1 LEETCIEKLDREG
14 WLGLV
19 GDWDVVWGSCAAGPC
34 HWQAKVSYNASTCE
48 LSGAMQ
54 EELPVLHGV
63 RGKMSNFTTIKV
75 PTTSLLAMGLTDS
88 SLVKGFQVNFVLPPG
103 WWSNGTVLEARGW
116 FDSGAN
122 SVTIPAQG
130 MFWARRHNA
139 SSTEENFI
147 SQGSLQISRSLA
159 QSIQQDSTRSPIP
172 VASNPCAKRWSEQGF
187 QHPSGPSWWAFEWDY
202 TSSMQDRFAGSLR
215 YWSEQFTCEIS
226 MQLTQFNWSVPSNTS
241 MLFRNF
247 RSKQIPSD
255 TFTAVGLLTPDPLQS
270 FEAEVLTRAGGVLI
284 QAGSVTGFKCP
295 GGLDAGYLYFVYH
308 GATRTREIVYLTDA
322 N

>member
-1 LEETCIEKLDREG
+1 
-14 WLGLV
+14 
-19 GDWDVVWGSCAAGPC
+19 
-34 HWQAKVSYNASTCE
+34 
-48 LSGAMQ
+48 MQ
-54 EELPVLHGV
+54 GGYYPVQ
-63 RGKMSNFTTIKV
+63 GKMSNFTTIKV

-122 SVTIPAQG
+122 SVSIPAQG

-172 VASNPCAKRWSEQGF
+172 NASNPCAKRWSEQGLRD
-187 QHPSGPSWWAFEWDY
+187 PSWWTFEWDY
-202 TSSMQDRFAGSLR
+202 TSSMQDRFAGFLK
-215 YWSEQFTCEIS
+215 YWSEQFTCEVS
-226 MQLTQFNWSVPSNTS
+226 MQLTFQSQRTN
-241 MLFRNF
+241 MLFKNF

-255 TFTAVGLLTPDPLQS
+255 TFTAVGSLTPDPLQS
-270 FEAEVLTRAGGVLI
+270 FEAEVHAYAGGGYLQI
-284 QAGSVTGFKCP
+284 GSVTGFTFP
-295 GGLDAGYLYFVYH
+295 GGDSPAYLYFVYH
-308 GATRTREIVYLTDA
+308 VAKRTREIVYLTNA

>member
-1 LEETCIEKLDREG
+1 MAFAVSWVALVALLVHCSHASGSSPRLRSSKGRQLEETCIEKLDREG

-19 GDWDVVWGSCAAGPC
+19 GDWDVVWGSCAGGPC

-54 EELPVLHGV
+54 EEYFQVQ
-63 RGKMSNFTTIKV
+63 GKMSNFTTIKV

-122 SVTIPAQG
+122 SVSIPAQG

-172 VASNPCAKRWSEQGF
+172 NASNPCAKRWSEQGL
-187 QHPSGPSWWAFEWDY
+187 QHPLSWQGVWDY
-202 TSSMQDRFAGSLR
+202 TSSMQD
-215 YWSEQFTCEIS
+215 
-226 MQLTQFNWSVPSNTS
+226 S
-241 MLFRNF
+241 MLFKNF

-270 FEAEVLTRAGGVLI
+270 FEAEVHAYAGGGYLQI
-284 QAGSVTGFKCP
+284 GSVTGFTFP
-295 GGLDAGYLYFVYH
+295 GGDSPAYLYFVYH
-308 GATRTREIVYLTDA
+308 VAKRTREIVYLTNA